1 MRKIGMILLIA
12 GCIVIMSYMVAD
24 LVVKEANGSNN
35 PSVVHEIGRT
45 IWSWFHTIGGAMRDF
60 FSAFFLKADIPVAVK
75 GAGAAVMLAVLL
87 LIYSQMWGKSS
98 RSSGGRSG
106 HSKSRYHNM
115 HY

>member
-1 MRKIGMILLIA
+1 MILLVA
-12 GCIVIMSYMVAD
+12 GCIVILSYIVGD
-24 LVVKEANGSNN
+24 LVVKEASGASH

-45 IWSWFHTIGGAMRDF
+45 IWSWCHTIGGAMRDI

-75 GAGAAVMLAVLL
+75 GAGAAVMLAVLI

-98 RSSGGRSG
+98 GSSGGRSG
-106 HSKSRYHNM
+106 RSKSRYHNM